1 MISEHIAA
9 MGAMGWPLAIASC
22 LSLALILERLLTY
35 AMLPSLNKK
44 SMHSLF
50 REVKGCSSCRNS
62 KSKLCKN
69 LRGGK
74 GIRQGL
80 AVLLSHNSSNKSMR
94 EEVAGLWLLKQKH
107 HLHSWLKPLMLIGIL
122 APMLGL
128 LGTVVG
134 LIEMFRNIAM
144 VQGPV
149 TPDILADGL
158 WVAMFTTAFG
168 LIVAIPSLAAAHG
181 FGVWA
186 NHYMARLEFAM
197 NHANLLLEGLEMD
210 EHGMADEEKGTPCAE
225 AVPA

>member
-1 MISEHIAA
+1 MILEQITSLGI
-9 MGAMGWPLAIASC
+9 MGWPLAIASC
-22 LSLALILERLLTY
+22 LSFALILERLVTY
-35 AMLPSLNKK
+35 AMLPSLGRKN
-44 SMHSLF
+44 MHTLF
-50 REVKGCSSCRNS
+50 DEVRGCAHCRNS
-62 KSKLCKN
+62 KSSLCKN
-69 LRGGK
+69 LRQGK

-80 AVLLSHNSSNKSMR
+80 AVLLSHNSAGKEMR
-94 EEVAGLWLLKQKH
+94 EEVAGLWLLKQKQQ
-107 HLHSWLKPLMLIGIL
+107 LHSWLKPLMLIGIL

-134 LIEMFRNIAM
+134 LIDMFQSIAE

-149 TPDILADGL
+149 TPDVLAGGL

-197 NHANLLLEGLEMD
+197 NHANLLLEGLKMNEY
-210 EHGMADEEKGTPCAE
+210 GVADEDEGTACAE
-225 AVPA
+225 AVAA

>member
-1 MISEHIAA
+1 MITEQIAS
-9 MGAMGWPLAIASC
+9 MGMMGWPLIIASC

-35 AMLPSLNKK
+35 AMLPSLGRK
-44 SMHSLF
+44 SMRKLF
-50 REVKGCSSCRNS
+50 SEVRGCTTCRNS
-62 KSKLCKN
+62 KNSLCKN
-69 LRGGK
+69 LRNGK

-80 AVLLSHNSSNKSMR
+80 AVLLSHNDCGKEMR
-94 EEVAGLWLLKQKH
+94 EEVAGLWLLKQKR

-122 APMLGL
+122 SPMLGL
-128 LGTVVG
+128 LGTVLG
-134 LIEMFRNIAM
+134 LIEMFRNLAA

-149 TPDILADGL
+149 TPDVLAGGL

-186 NHYMARLEFAM
+186 NHYTARLEFAM

-210 EHGMADEEKGTPCAE
+210 DNGLADESGSQACGE

>member
-1 MISEHIAA
+1 MIADHITS
-9 MGAMGWPLAIASC
+9 MGVMGWPLAIASC
-22 LSLALILERLLTY
+22 LSLALIFERLLTY
-35 AMLPSLNKK
+35 AMLPSLNRKN
-44 SMHSLF
+44 MHSLF
-50 REVKGCSSCRNS
+50 SEVKNCATCRNS
-62 KSKLCKN
+62 KSNLCKN
-69 LRGGK
+69 LREGK

-80 AVLLSHNSSNKSMR
+80 AVLLSHNSVDKTMR

-134 LIEMFRNIAM
+134 LIDMFRNIAA

-149 TPDILADGL
+149 TPDVLAGGL
-158 WVAMFTTAFG
+158 WIAMFTTAFG

-197 NHANLLLEGLEMD
+197 NHANLLLEGLQMD
-210 EHGMADEEKGTPCAE
+210 EDGL
-225 AVPA
+225 AVESEGAPRIKAVAA